1 MSYNAKLDPYTSLPT
16 DSTKGITSGTRISDV
31 ASNAND
37 FTAFGGL
44 YPKALRVYVPTGV
57 GGPHITVLGAG
68 NDDGDTPTP
77 LTLNEGETI
86 IDWIRVRRVTNIA
99 PTVVVHRIDDVGF

>member
-1 MSYNAKLDPYTSLPT
+1 MPYNAKLDPYTNLPT
-16 DSTKGITSGTRISDV
+16 DSTKPITSGTRITDV
-31 ASNAND
+31 AANGGD
-37 FTAFGGL
+37 FTAFGGV
-44 YPKALRVYVPTGV
+44 YPKALRVYVPVGV

-68 NDDGDTPTP
+68 NDDGDTPVG

-99 PTVVVHRIDDVGF
+99 PTVVVQRIDDMGY